1 MGGKW
6 KNRDLPLL
14 LPTMKFVP
22 HPNFLEREINIKS
35 AEYQMRSETQ
45 KFLSGDGN

>member
-22 HPNFLEREINIKS
+22 IQTFLREINIKS

-45 KFLSGDGN
+45 EVLSGDRN